1 MACIGIKIKTLTAQ
15 CVKHRFLTTIGLMVS
30 AAAALD
36 TIARLA
42 STFTPFQTKLENI

>member
-1 MACIGIKIKTLTAQ
+1 L
-15 CVKHRFLTTIGLMVS
+15 